1 MRVIVAGGGRV
12 GMQLASLLAGSGHE
26 VAVVEA
32 DAERAAYLR
41 ARRARA
47 DVPVP
52 LEVVTGNACVAEVL
66 EAAGALRAGAVLA
79 CTADDAENLVVSVLA
94 KRHLEV
100 PLVLA
105 RCNDEANRWL
115 FDASWGVDGTVSE
128 ASALATLLE
137 AAAAAPDGAGPAP
150 HTTIPGR
157 SEGAERSP

>member
-12 GMQLASLLAGSGHE
+12 GMQVASLLSAAGHE

-32 DAERAAYLR
+32 DAGRAAHLR
-41 ARRARA
+41 ARRAGTEVA
-47 DVPVP
+47 TL
-52 LEVVTGNACVAEVL
+52 LEVVAGNACVAEVL
-66 EAAGALRAGAVLA
+66 EAAGALRAGALLA

-128 ASALATLLE
+128 ASALAGLLE
-137 AAAAAPDGAGPAP
+137 TAAALAAGGEGPETASVADP
-150 HTTIPGR
+150 R
-157 SEGAERSP
+157 DR